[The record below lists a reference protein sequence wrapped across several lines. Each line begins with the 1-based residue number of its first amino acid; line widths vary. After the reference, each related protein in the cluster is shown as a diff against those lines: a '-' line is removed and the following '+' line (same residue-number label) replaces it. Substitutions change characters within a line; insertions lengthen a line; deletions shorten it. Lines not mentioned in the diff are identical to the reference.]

1 MLPAIGRT
9 VRVSSACPVTG
20 QTVTVTAGPHGVQDV
35 HPPAAVVSVIITGD
49 PDDIRGSLGN
59 LGRFFASPSADSG
72 CASENPDGA
81 LLTVPD
87 AFHYARSVMRLL
99 LVG

>member
-49 PDDIRGSLGN
+49 PDDIRGSLCN
-59 LGRFFASPSADSG
+59 LGRFFASPDAASG
-72 CASENPDGA
+72 WAGEHPSGA

-87 AFHYARSVMRLL
+87 VFHFARSVMRLRL
-99 LVG
+99 GG